1 MQCSHLGVIL
11 LPGGHLAVSGHI
23 FNYHS
28 ASEWHV
34 QVEINVK
41 HSRCIKSNQE

>member
-1 MQCSHLGVIL
+1 
-11 LPGGHLAVSGHI
+11 VSGRI
-23 FNYHS
+23 LDYHS

-41 HSRCIKSNQE
+41 HSR